1 MRKLL
6 VLVFLFSVP
15 AMLLAQ
21 GLKITGKVTDTKGEP
36 LVGANVY
43 IQALNLGTSTDPLG
57 EYTLTVRQAD
67 VRGQQVE
74 LTASI
79 VGSKKKATRVTLSG
93 ETKTV
98 NFQLEEDVFQTEA
111 VVVTG
116 IASKTSKSVAEVS
129 VSRIPV
135 SDLTSI
141 QTFQNVSQ
149 LVSGKISGVN
159 VQITSGNAGS
169 GWNFFVRG
177 GAGLTGTGQ
186 PLIYIDGVRIEN
198 NNMSPFGLGGQA
210 VSTLSTLNPADI
222 ENIDVLKG
230 PAAASSYGTS
240 ASNGV
245 VLITTKSGK
254 GLRAAAAA
262 KPYTIDYQFTYGVN
276 EQPFKYPREFLNA
289 DTIDGVLAKP
299 GYIREH
305 SLSITGGSPS
315 LRYFASFQNRFDA
328 GVIARQ
334 NYLDRNSLKASV
346 NAVPADNMSFRLNTS
361 YSWTKIRRPP
371 NDNLIY
377 GWLLNALAYWPAYV
391 TCPKDA
397 IEAIRDMH
405 YLNQFIGSGNFS
417 YRPLPELEIAA
428 NAGVD
433 FNQYSQDR
441 LYPYGFRYNQTFGN
455 RSLYNR
461 VSRQI
466 TYDVNA
472 KYTYKD
478 FLVDGLTVIPTV
490 GSQVVSRRTNAND
503 ISVQEFGSVDIYD
516 IGSAITVTGRGD
528 SQVDRREAGI
538 FGTLPFN
545 YDDTFFWTVGARK
558 DYVSASGYDSPSIV
572 YPNASVGV
580 RIDRF
585 DILPAAITMLKLR
598 GAYGESG
605 QLPNTTDGLPL
616 MYTVVAGGAGS
627 GLMFTMVGNPAI
639 EPERIREF
647 ELGFD
652 AEFLNM
658 FSLELTYYRSD
669 ATKSIVRSAFA
680 PSTGLGRYT
689 FPYNVGS
696 VMGQGF
702 ESLLQV
708 NPIRG
713 QEYDLNLSLI
723 WNYQTNE
730 VRDLGET
737 KQLLTGFEN
746 VIKPGLP
753 KYQFYDYK
761 VLGATF
767 DATGKYTGVNTSAE
781 MEDLGSNPIPNHTGS
796 FTVNFRFLK
805 DFQLYGL
812 AEWALGH
819 HAWSY
824 TIRRAIAA
832 GSYQPA
838 LELQAK
844 LGLTTRLPEIT
855 RLTVGSPEYI
865 DAANA
870 YAHYHSSWYAN
881 FIYPADILSI
891 REVSLSYNAT
901 DLVKSFLPGSYIS
914 GVQTGFSVRN
924 VYKWTK
930 FPLDPEVNSGSGLS
944 TSGQEFA
951 TLPQPRTY
959 NAWIRF
965 TF

>member
-1 MRKLL
+1 LIPALL
-6 VLVFLFSVP
+6 F
-15 AMLLAQ
+15 AQ
-21 GLKITGKVTDTKGEP
+21 GLKITGKVTDMKGEAI
-36 LVGANVY
+36 VGANVY
-43 IQALNLGTSTDPLG
+43 IQSLNIGTVTDIDG
-57 EYTLTVRQAD
+57 RYTLAVRAADANGQQAD
-67 VRGQQVE
+67 

-79 VGSKKKATRVTLSG
+79 VGSKKKTVKVTLSG

-135 SDLTSI
+135 AELTSL

-149 LVSGKISGVN
+149 LVSGKVSGVN

-198 NNMSPFGLGGQA
+198 DNRSYFGLGGQS
-210 VSTLSTLNPADI
+210 VSTLSTMNPADI
-222 ENIDVLKG
+222 ENIEVLKG
-230 PAAASSYGTS
+230 PAAASTYGTS

-254 GLRAAAAA
+254 GLRGAAAG
-262 KPYTIDYQFTYGVN
+262 KPYSIDYQFTFGEN
-276 EQPFKYPREFLNA
+276 QQPFKYPREFLNA
-289 DTIDGVLAKP
+289 DTIDGVLEKP
-299 GYIREH
+299 GFIREH
-305 SLSITGGSPS
+305 SLSITGGTPS

-328 GVIARQ
+328 GVIAFQ

-346 NAVPADNMSFRLNTS
+346 SAVPTENLSLRLNTS
-361 YSWTKIRRPP
+361 YSWAKIRRPP

-397 IEAIRDMH
+397 IEAIKDMH
-405 YLNQFIGSGNFS
+405 YLNQFIGSANFS
-417 YRPLPELEIAA
+417 YRPFPALEISA

-433 FNQYSQDR
+433 FNQYTQDR

-478 FLVDGLTVIPTV
+478 FLVENLTVIPTL
-490 GSQVVSRRTNAND
+490 GSQVVSRRSNAND

-516 IGSAITVTGRGD
+516 VGSAITVTGRGD
-528 SQVDRREAGI
+528 SQTDRREAGI
-538 FGTLPFN
+538 FATLPFN
-545 YDDTFFWTVGARK
+545 YDDTFFWTLGARK
-558 DYVSASGYDSPSIV
+558 DYVSASGFDSPSIV

-580 RIDRF
+580 RLDRF
-585 DILPAAITMLKLR
+585 DILPAEITMLKLR

-605 QLPNTTDGLPL
+605 QLPNSTDGLPL

-627 GLMFTMVGNPAI
+627 GLMFSMVGNPAI

-652 AEFLNM
+652 AEFLNT

-669 ATKSIVRSAFA
+669 ASKSIVRSAFA
-680 PSTGLGRYT
+680 PSTGLGDYT

-702 ESLLQV
+702 ESLLQI

-713 QEYDLNLSLI
+713 QEYDLNISFI

-767 DATGKYTGVNTSAE
+767 DAAGKYTGVKTSTE

-796 FTVNFRFLK
+796 LTVNFRFLK
-805 DFQLYGL
+805 DFQLYAM

-819 HAWSY
+819 SAWSY

-855 RLTVGSPEYI
+855 RLTPGTVEYT
-865 DAANA
+865 DAANS

-881 FIYPADILSI
+881 FIYPSDLISI
-891 REVSLSYNAT
+891 REVSLSYNLT
-901 DLVKSFLPGSYIS
+901 DLVKSFMPASYIS
-914 GVQTGFSVRN
+914 AVQSGFSVRN

-930 FPLDPEVNSGSGLS
+930 FPLDPEVNSGSGLN

>member
-1 MRKLL
+1 
-6 VLVFLFSVP
+6 
-15 AMLLAQ
+15 
-21 GLKITGKVTDTKGEP
+21 
-36 LVGANVY
+36 
-43 IQALNLGTSTDPLG
+43 
-57 EYTLTVRQAD
+57 
-67 VRGQQVE
+67 
-74 LTASI
+74 
-79 VGSKKKATRVTLSG
+79 
-93 ETKTV
+93 
-98 NFQLEEDVFQTEA
+98 
-111 VVVTG
+111 
-116 IASKTSKSVAEVS
+116 
-129 VSRIPV
+129 
-135 SDLTSI
+135 
-141 QTFQNVSQ
+141 
-149 LVSGKISGVN
+149 
-159 VQITSGNAGS
+159 
-169 GWNFFVRG
+169 
-177 GAGLTGTGQ
+177 
-186 PLIYIDGVRIEN
+186 
-198 NNMSPFGLGGQA
+198 
-210 VSTLSTLNPADI
+210 
-222 ENIDVLKG
+222 
-230 PAAASSYGTS
+230 
-240 ASNGV
+240 
-245 VLITTKSGK
+245 
-254 GLRAAAAA
+254 
-262 KPYTIDYQFTYGVN
+262 
-276 EQPFKYPREFLNA
+276 
-289 DTIDGVLAKP
+289 
-299 GYIREH
+299 
-305 SLSITGGSPS
+305 
-315 LRYFASFQNRFDA
+315 
-328 GVIARQ
+328 
-334 NYLDRNSLKASV
+334 
-346 NAVPADNMSFRLNTS
+346 
-361 YSWTKIRRPP
+361 
-371 NDNLIY
+371 
-377 GWLLNALAYWPAYV
+377 LLNALAYWPAYV

-397 IEAIRDMH
+397 IEAIKDMH
-405 YLNQFIGSGNFS
+405 YLNQFIGSANFS
-417 YRPLPELEIAA
+417 YRPLPALEISA

-466 TYDVNA
+466 TYDVNT
-472 KYTYKD
+472 KYTFKD
-478 FLVDGLTVIPTV
+478 FLVENLTVIPTI
-490 GSQVVSRRTNAND
+490 GSQVVSRRSNSND

-516 IGSAITVTGRGD
+516 VGSAITVTGRGD
-528 SQVDRREAGI
+528 SQTDRREAGI
-538 FGTLPFN
+538 FATVPFN
-545 YDDTFFWTVGARK
+545 YDDTFFWTFGARK
-558 DYVSASGYDSPSIV
+558 DYVSASGFDSPSIV
-572 YPNASVGV
+572 YPNASVGI
-580 RIDRF
+580 RLDRF
-585 DILPAAITMLKLR
+585 DILPTEITMLKLR

-605 QLPNTTDGLPL
+605 QLPNSTDGLPL

-627 GLMFTMVGNPAI
+627 GLMFNMVGNPAI

-652 AEFLNM
+652 AEFLNT

-680 PSTGLGRYT
+680 PSTGLGDYT

-713 QEYDLNLSLI
+713 QEFDLNLSFI
-723 WNYQTNE
+723 WNYQTNK

-767 DATGKYTGVNTSAE
+767 DATGKYTGVKTSAE

-796 FTVNFRFLK
+796 LTVNFRFLK
-805 DFQLYGL
+805 DFQLYAM

-819 HAWSY
+819 SAWSY

-855 RLTVGSPEYI
+855 RLTPGTPEYT
-865 DAANA
+865 DAANSYA
-870 YAHYHSSWYAN
+870 YYHSSWYAN
-881 FIYPADILSI
+881 FIYPSDLLSI
-891 REVSLSYNAT
+891 REVSLSYNLT
-901 DLVKSFLPGSYIS
+901 DLVKSFMPASYIS
-914 GVQTGFSVRN
+914 AVQSGFSVRN

-944 TSGQEFA
+944 TSSQEFA